1 MAAEHPGGIRKAS
14 KGIQRGEHLLRR
26 TFEQAA
32 AAGAEQGVA
41 AEQRPMA
48 VEGNM
53 TGGVTRHA
61 EDCEFEAERRQP
73 RTIAVRQR
81 NASHG
86 QAFVA
91 WPKHGGAGL
100 RDQAGSATDVIGMVM
115 RREDGVQLQVFC
127 REAPQYRD
135 SVARIDDGNRIGIT
149 CAADQPDVIVLEGGD
164 RRDLEH
170 ARVCGI
176 SPGAANWPR
185 PRGALY
191 ALAMAA
197 SARVLADWFTGPLGT
212 MLLEQERA
220 IVERSLECA
229 FGLHCLQVGS
239 WGAPETFLSLART
252 RRTALIASSSGAGA
266 ALVAEPSALAL
277 QSDSVDVMLLPHT
290 LEFASE
296 PHEVLREVARVLTGE
311 GELFVLGFEPLG
323 GWSLRNRFTRGGF
336 PPGIERTIP
345 AQRLADW
352 LKLTGFEVGSTERFL
367 YVPPLASLRSG
378 RAAGLFERIGRRAWP
393 RLSGAYLLRARKR
406 VYSMTPVRLRS
417 RVRTAVIGGLAEP
430 AARRAS

>member
-1 MAAEHPGGIRKAS
+1 M
-14 KGIQRGEHLLRR
+14 
-26 TFEQAA
+26 TAA
-32 AAGAEQGVA
+32 A
-41 AEQRPMA
+41 R
-48 VEGNM
+48 
-53 TGGVTRHA
+53 
-61 EDCEFEAERRQP
+61 
-73 RTIAVRQR
+73 
-81 NASHG
+81 
-86 QAFVA
+86 
-91 WPKHGGAGL
+91 
-100 RDQAGSATDVIGMVM
+100 
-115 RREDGVQLQVFC
+115 
-127 REAPQYRD
+127 
-135 SVARIDDGNRIGIT
+135 
-149 CAADQPDVIVLEGGD
+149 
-164 RRDLEH
+164 
-170 ARVCGI
+170 
-176 SPGAANWPR
+176 
-185 PRGALY
+185 AL
-191 ALAMAA
+191 
-197 SARVLADWFTGPLGT
+197 DHWFTGPLGA
-212 MLLEQERA
+212 MLIEQERA

-252 RRTALIASSSGAGA
+252 RQTALIACSGGAGA

-336 PPGIERTIP
+336 PPGIARMIA

-352 LKLTGFEVGSTERFL
+352 LKLTGFEVGTTERFL

-417 RVRTAVIGGLAEP
+417 RVRTAVIGGMAEP